1 MIRDALQFA
10 RICIMFARICIM
22 IRDDLQ
28 LPDVQLNAPAYVCAA
43 SSQDFVPQVQYVRWR
58 NVAKHIMDFTF

>member
-1 MIRDALQFA
+1 MIRDDDLQFA

-28 LPDVQLNAPAYVCAA
+28 FPGVQLNAPAYVCAA
-43 SSQDFVPQVQYVRWR
+43 FLIRFLFPSAVRGR
-58 NVAKHIMDFTF
+58 NVAK